1 MAARACAYVVKAAIG
16 DVGVR
21 RFMFDR
27 MKTMYGGKLIT
38 KGDRVFVFAS
48 ENEGG
53 RGLIA
58 LGVVTE
64 AEAVARRPGV
74 ARQTPRVSITVRVT
88 ARAERPLSRAALKP
102 HRDKDSAA
110 GELDFKLY
118 RQATNKIVGI
128 SNAAAAF
135 LQRCF

>member
-1 MAARACAYVVKAAIG
+1 VTARASAYVVKAAIV
-16 DVGVR
+16 DVAAR
-21 RFMFDR
+21 RFVFDR
-27 MKTMYGGKLIT
+27 MKTMYGGKLIA

-53 RGLIA
+53 HGLIA
-58 LGVVTE
+58 RGMVTE
-64 AEAVARRPGV
+64 AAAVARRPGV
-74 ARQTPRVSITVRVT
+74 ARQTPRVSITVSIT
-88 ARAERPLSRAALKP
+88 ARAERPLGRAELKP
-102 HRDKDSAA
+102 HRGRDSAA

-128 SNAAAAF
+128 SDAAAAF